1 MMIDTITM
9 GNGSCS
15 SIVSKRGVVVGWT
28 RVPSNNPLPNPT
40 VYHVLVRPDHYHSTA
55 KYQNPI
61 IKAMWEGRYGM
72 LELFFLLLVVNN
84 FFQRNVIL
92 RF

>member
-15 SIVSKRGVVVGWT
+15 SIVTKRGVVVGWT

-40 VYHVLVRPDHYHSTA
+40 IYHVLIRPDHYFSTA
-55 KYQNPI
+55 KYQNPV
-61 IKAMWEGRYGM
+61 IKAIWEGRYGM
-72 LELFFLLLVVNN
+72 SELFLTFG
-84 FFQRNVIL
+84 
-92 RF
+92 